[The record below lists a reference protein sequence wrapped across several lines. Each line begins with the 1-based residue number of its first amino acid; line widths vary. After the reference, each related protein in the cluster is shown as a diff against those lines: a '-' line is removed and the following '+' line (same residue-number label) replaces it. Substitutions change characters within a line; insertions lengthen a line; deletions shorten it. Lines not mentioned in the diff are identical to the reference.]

1 MNRIMI
7 ASAVAAGCVVVWCVA
22 GAARSTR
29 GAGSRERPRPSFV
42 PYIDTYPPLRN
53 VGGNTWTSSP

>member
-22 GAARSTR
+22 GAARKVT
-29 GAGSRERPRPSFV
+29 GSGLRARSRPQPSFI
-42 PYIDTYPPLRN
+42 PYIDTYPPSLRI
-53 VGGNTWTSSP
+53 VGDCR